1 MNLKIGFVGLG
12 KLGRDVAEVMSE
24 YYNVVGYDINK
35 DIKTTITKA
44 ETLELCVKDKDI
56 VFIAVQ
62 TPHHPDYDGRYPT
75 NHLKPKDFDYTIVSD
90 VLKNTDQHV
99 TNKTLIVLISTV
111 LPGTF
116 RNKFKSL
123 IKNGR
128 YIYNPY
134 LIAQGTVKDDVV
146 NPEMVILGT
155 EKGDNTPD
163 SDLMKDFYKKFVNP
177 STRFEVGTWEEAEG
191 IKIFY
196 NTFIT
201 TKICL
206 VNMIQDCAER
216 IPNMNCDVVANA
228 LMRSDKRIL
237 GPMYMKPGL
246 GDGGGCHPRD
256 NIALRWLSDEYK
268 FNYDFFQNIIYT
280 RDMQAKNMALKVFN
294 FGNNDVVIL
303 GKSFKPN
310 IEQYEG
316 SPSILVGSYL
326 EELGANVYYDV
337 EAEISKKTT
346 YLVCHP
352 NKFLD
357 YPYKKGSVVVDVWRQ
372 IKKSDNYDVYHY
384 GNSRDKNI

>member
-1 MNLKIGFVGLG
+1 MNTKIGFVGLG
-12 KLGRDVAEVMSE
+12 KLGRDVAEVMSD
-24 YYNVVGYDINK
+24 YYDVTGYDINK
-35 DIKTTITKA
+35 DIKTKVKLA
-44 ETLELCVKDKDI
+44 ENLKDCVENKDI

-62 TPHHPDYDGRYPT
+62 TPHHPDYDGRHPT
-75 NHLKPKDFDYTIVSD
+75 NHLTPKDFDYTIVKE
-90 VLKNTDQHV
+90 VLKETDQHV

-116 RNKFKSL
+116 RTRFKQL
-123 IKNGR
+123 IHNGR

-163 SDLMKDFYKKFVNP
+163 AEMMIDFYKKFVNKN
-177 STRFEVGTWEEAEG
+177 TRFEVGTWEEAEA

-216 IPNMNCDVVANA
+216 IPNMNCDVIANA

-256 NIALRWLSDEYK
+256 NIALRWLSDEYG

-280 RDMQAKNMALKVFN
+280 RDMQAKNMAQKVMTFN
-294 FGNNDVVIL
+294 NKNVVIL

-310 IEQYEG
+310 VEQYEG
-316 SPSILVGSYL
+316 SPSILVGTYL
-326 EELGANVYYDV
+326 EELGANVIYDK
-337 EAEISKKTT
+337 EPEDIDYIT

-352 NKFLD
+352 NKYINYNF
-357 YPYKKGSVVVDVWRQ
+357 KKNSVVVDVWRQ
-372 IKKSDNYDVYHY
+372 IKKNEKFEVYHY
-384 GNSRDKNI
+384 GNSRLFDN

>member
-12 KLGRDVAEVMSE
+12 KLGKDVAEVMSE
-24 YYNVVGYDINK
+24 HYELVGFDINK
-35 DIKTTITKA
+35 EIKTSITQAK
-44 ETLELCVKDKDI
+44 TLELCVKGKDI

-62 TPHHPDYDGRYPT
+62 TPHHPDYDGRHPT
-75 NHLKPKDFDYTIVSD
+75 NNLTPKDFDYNIVSE
-90 VLKNTDQHV
+90 VLKNIDQYV
-99 TNKTLIVLISTV
+99 TSKTLIVLISTV

-116 RNKFKSL
+116 RTKFKNL

-155 EKGDNTPD
+155 EKGNNTPD
-163 SDLMKDFYKKFVNP
+163 SELMINFYKKFVN
-177 STRFEVGTWEEAEG
+177 SNTRFEVGTWEEAEG

-216 IPNMNCDVVANA
+216 IPNMNCDVIANA

-256 NIALRWLSDEYK
+256 NIALRWLSEEYN
-268 FNYDFFQNIIYT
+268 FNYDFFQNIIFT
-280 RDMQAKNMALKVFN
+280 RDMQAKNMAQKVMS
-294 FGNNDVVIL
+294 FGNKNVLIL

-310 IEQYEG
+310 VEQYEG

-326 EELGANVYYDV
+326 EEMGANVIYD
-337 EAEISKKTT
+337 ENPHNIEKIT

-352 NKFLD
+352 NKYVD
-357 YPYKKGSVVVDVWRQ
+357 YKFQKNSVVVDVWRQ
-372 IKKSDNYDVYHY
+372 IKKHDNYEVYHY
-384 GNSRDKNI
+384 GNSRLF